1 MDSVRQSKA
10 LSNAYIPSM
19 KGILLLTLALFTYS
33 ASAQRI
39 SNTAIYRNVSSN
51 RYFRIHYENDY
62 FSTTDIYY
70 TQGINLE
77 YVNPTIG
84 NFFTSKLLVRSASKE
99 VKFGIALEH
108 EGFTPTSISHPEIL
122 VGDRPFASC
131 LFLRTFSIT
140 NDSARR
146 VRISSSFSA
155 GAIGPI
161 AHGQEMQETIHRWI
175 NDDQPQG
182 WENQIQNDL
191 ILNYELE
198 YERRLFASPDYFSLM
213 GKIGARVGTLNTK
226 AFTGVILMA
235 GLFDDS
241 FLYFSKQK
249 RKNQVYFYA
258 EPLMNLV
265 AYDATLQG
273 GVFNKSSPYT
283 IPSNE
288 ITRLVFQ
295 GNVGIVFKI
304 KGLQLEYFQ
313 SYLTKE
319 FKTGGT
325 HLWGGVRIGWYLH
338 K

>member
-1 MDSVRQSKA
+1 
-10 LSNAYIPSM
+10 M
-19 KGILLLTLALFTYS
+19 KGIFLLTLVLLTYR
-33 ASAQRI
+33 ASGQRI

-70 TQGINLE
+70 TQGINTE
-77 YVNPTIG
+77 YVNPAIG
-84 NFFTSKLLVRSASKE
+84 NYFTSKLLVRSGSKE
-99 VKFGIALEH
+99 AKFGIALEH

-131 LFLRTFSIT
+131 LFLKTFST
-140 NDSARR
+140 VNDSARR
-146 VRISSSFSA
+146 ARISSSLST

-161 AHGQEMQETIHRWI
+161 AHGKEMQETIHRWI
-175 NDDQPQG
+175 NDDQPLG
-182 WENQIQNDL
+182 WENQIRNDL

-198 YERRLFASPDYFSLM
+198 YEHGLLASSDYFSLL
-213 GKIGARVGTLNTK
+213 GKVGARAGTLNTK
-226 AFTGVILMA
+226 AFTGVMLMA
-235 GLFDDS
+235 GLFDDP
-241 FLYFSKQK
+241 FTNFSKQK
-249 RKNQVYFYA
+249 RKNQVYLYA
-258 EPLMNLV
+258 EPLMNIV

-273 GVFNKSSPYT
+273 GLFNKSGPYT
-283 IPSNE
+283 ISSNE

-295 GNVGIVFKI
+295 GNIGIVFKI
-304 KGLQLEYFQ
+304 KALQLEYFQ

-325 HLWGGVRIGWYLH
+325 HLWGGIRIGWYLR

>member
-1 MDSVRQSKA
+1 
-10 LSNAYIPSM
+10 M
-19 KGILLLTLALFTYS
+19 KEIFLLVLMLLTYE
-33 ASAQRI
+33 ASSQRI
-39 SNTAIYRNVSSN
+39 SNTAVYRNVNSN

-77 YVNPTIG
+77 YLNPTIG

-131 LFLRTFSIT
+131 LFVKTFSTT
-140 NDSARR
+140 NDSVRR
-146 VRISSSFSA
+146 VRVSSSLSA

-161 AHGQEMQETIHRWI
+161 AHGKEMQETIHRWI
-175 NDDQPQG
+175 NDTQPLG
-182 WENQIQNDL
+182 WDNQIQNDL

-198 YERRLFASPDYFSLM
+198 YERGLFAPSYYFSLL
-213 GKIGARVGTLNTK
+213 GKVGARAGTLNTK
-226 AFTGVILMA
+226 AFTGLIMMA
-235 GLFDDS
+235 GLFDDPFS
-241 FLYFSKQK
+241 HFSKQN
-249 RKNQVYFYA
+249 RKNQVYLYA
-258 EPLMNLV
+258 EPLMNIV

-273 GVFNKSSPYT
+273 GLINKSSPYT
-283 IPSNE
+283 ISSNE

-295 GNVGIVFKI
+295 GNVGIAFKTNA
-304 KGLQLEYFQ
+304 LQLEYFQ

-325 HLWGGVRIGWYLH
+325 HLWGGIRIGWYLR

>member
-1 MDSVRQSKA
+1 
-10 LSNAYIPSM
+10 M
-19 KGILLLTLALFTYS
+19 KGIFLLTMVLLTYQ
-33 ASAQRI
+33 ASGQRI

-51 RYFRIHYENDY
+51 KYFRIHYENDY

-77 YVNPTIG
+77 YVNPAIG
-84 NFFTSKLLVRSASKE
+84 NFFTSNILLHPGSKE

-108 EGFTPTSISHPEIL
+108 EGYTPTSISHPEIL

-131 LFLRTFSIT
+131 LFLKTFSVV

-146 VRISSSFSA
+146 ERISSSLSI

-161 AHGQEMQETIHRWI
+161 AHGKEMQQTIHRWI
-175 NDDQPQG
+175 NDTQPLG
-182 WENQIQNDL
+182 WENQIHNDL

-198 YERRLFASPDYFSLM
+198 YERGLLGSSDYFSLM
-213 GKIGARVGTLNTK
+213 GKVGARAGTLNTK

-235 GLFDDS
+235 GLFDDP
-241 FLYFSKQK
+241 FTNFSKQK
-249 RKNQVYFYA
+249 RKNQVYLYA
-258 EPLMNLV
+258 EPLMNMV

-273 GVFNKSSPYT
+273 GLFNRSGPYT
-283 IPSNE
+283 ISSNE

-295 GNVGIVFKI
+295 GNIGIIFKI
-304 KGLQLEYFQ
+304 KALQLEYFR

-325 HLWGGVRIGWYLH
+325 HLWGGVRIGWYLR

>member
-1 MDSVRQSKA
+1 
-10 LSNAYIPSM
+10 M
-19 KGILLLTLALFTYS
+19 KGIVSLVLVLTTYS

-77 YVNPTIG
+77 YINPAIG
-84 NFFTSKLLVRSASKE
+84 NFFSSKLLVHPAAKE

-108 EGFTPTSISHPEIL
+108 EGFTPTSISYPEIL

-131 LFLRTFSIT
+131 LFLKTFSIA

-146 VRISSSFSA
+146 ERISSSLSA

-161 AHGQEMQETIHRWI
+161 AHGKEMQETIHRWI
-175 NDDQPQG
+175 NDTQPLG

-198 YERRLFASPDYFSLM
+198 YERGLFASSDYFSLL
-213 GKIGARVGTLNTK
+213 GKVGARVGTLNTK
-226 AFTGVILMA
+226 AFTGVIMMA
-235 GLFDDS
+235 GLFDDP
-241 FLYFSKQK
+241 FTNFSKPK
-249 RKNQVYFYA
+249 RKNQVYLYA
-258 EPLMNLV
+258 EPLLNIV
-265 AYDATLQG
+265 GYDATLQG
-273 GVFNKSSPYT
+273 GLFNRSSPYT
-283 IPSNE
+283 ISSKE

-295 GNVGIVFKI
+295 GTVGIVFKI
-304 KGLQLEYFQ
+304 NTLQLEYFQ

-325 HLWGGVRIGWYLH
+325 HLWGGIRITW
-338 K
+338 